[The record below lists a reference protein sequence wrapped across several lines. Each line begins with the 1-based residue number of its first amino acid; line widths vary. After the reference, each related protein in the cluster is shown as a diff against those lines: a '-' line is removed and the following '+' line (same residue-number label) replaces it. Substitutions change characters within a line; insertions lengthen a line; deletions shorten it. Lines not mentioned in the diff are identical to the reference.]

1 MAHPESSLLSSLS
14 TTLSNLE
21 QPPLLESTSIE
32 QPQFSQ
38 LQEQIH
44 VDAEKESEYVRDLE
58 SFVDSDIPI
67 KARIYNF
74 PTKTKIKQLKSQ
86 MYNNYVS
93 ISGTVVRV
101 GTMQPYS
108 MRMAFKCTKC
118 GKHFVRILF
127 CLITF

>member
-1 MAHPESSLLSSLS
+1 MAHPENNSLS
-14 TTLSNLE
+14 TTILNLE
-21 QPPLLESTSIE
+21 QPPLLESTTIE

-38 LQEQIH
+38 LQDQIH
-44 VDAEKESEYVRDLE
+44 VDAEKESEYVRDLA

-108 MRMAFKCTKC
+108 VRMAFKCPKC
-118 GKHFVRILF
+118 GKHFVRIYFFLMIF
-127 CLITF
+127 